1 MWVLPGPPRTL
12 ANLGISRFAP
22 KGPELAGSAV
32 GAVVSAETNSG
43 AEEISA
49 ELSLALKS
57 GCPATE
63 TVVKQRR
70 GSNERRLRVEAK
82 HLALTRPFGRHIA
95 QPDNSHSVWK
105 SPINGC
111 FDQAR
116 RKEGER
122 DRHVD
127 PPHTASFAI
136 CDAFGIRSRV
146 GDEFTEPSAPPRNRC
161 DQECAVLGTDRTDV
175 LMRFGFR
182 HKNSRGVGL
191 MVSYTTALQSHGGF
205 FASALIR
212 HRLHQLVR

>member
-22 KGPELAGSAV
+22 KGPELVGSAV

-43 AEEISA
+43 VEEISA
-49 ELSLALKS
+49 ELSPALKS

-105 SPINGC
+105 PSIDGC
-111 FDQAR
+111 LHEVGREECKRDCQADTSST
-116 RKEGER
+116 G
-122 DRHVD
+122 V
-127 PPHTASFAI
+127 
-136 CDAFGIRSRV
+136 
-146 GDEFTEPSAPPRNRC
+146 N
-161 DQECAVLGTDRTDV
+161 AVQV
-175 LMRFGFR
+175 
-182 HKNSRGVGL
+182 VAC
-191 MVSYTTALQSHGGF
+191 YTTS
-205 FASALIR
+205 SR
-212 HRLHQLVR
+212 

>member
-1 MWVLPGPPRTL
+1 M
-12 ANLGISRFAP
+12 GISRFAP
-22 KGPELAGSAV
+22 KGPELAGFAV

-43 AEEISA
+43 VEEISA

-82 HLALTRPFGRHIA
+82 HQVLARPFGRHIA

-105 SPINGC
+105 PSINGC
-111 FDQAR
+111 LDEVG

-127 PPHTASFAI
+127 LPHTASFAV
-136 CDAFGIRSRV
+136 CDAFGIRSRI
-146 GDEFTEPSAPPRNRC
+146 GDEFIEPSAPPRNRC

-175 LMRFGFR
+175 LRR
-182 HKNSRGVGL
+182 LRIQARESHGVGW
-191 MVSYTTALQSHGGF
+191 MVSYATALRSRWRLF
-205 FASALIR
+205 RFRFDPTPIASVSSMTSWSDWTSTR
-212 HRLHQLVR
+212 VT